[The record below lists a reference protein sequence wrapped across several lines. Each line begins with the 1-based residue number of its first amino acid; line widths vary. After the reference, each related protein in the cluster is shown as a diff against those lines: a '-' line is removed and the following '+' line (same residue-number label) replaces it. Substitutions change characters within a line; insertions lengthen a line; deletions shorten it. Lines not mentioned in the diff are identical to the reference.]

1 MKLFTALLTV
11 AILAGCSTERQV
23 SFGEIP
29 IYRINHKM
37 LQQKAAA
44 GCPDNHL
51 GYVMG
56 LVERDRSATPQ
67 FKIYYSS
74 ELNEMQAIAN
84 VIHEGIGHVHVYR
97 TGDARIW
104 DTIDMLAA
112 KDVYGMII
120 FPVASDRHPTKQ
132 VFAWDKSEH
141 AQEVRAIY
149 AATVEARKSGGEY

>member
-1 MKLFTALLTV
+1 MKLLATLLAIV
-11 AILAGCSTERQV
+11 ILAGCSTERQM

-37 LQQKAAA
+37 LQQKA
-44 GCPDNHL
+44 GRL
-51 GYVMG
+51 GVMG
-56 LVERDRSATPQ
+56 MAEGYSDGT

-74 ELNEMQAIAN
+74 ELQEMQAIAV
-84 VIHEGIGHVHVYR
+84 VIHEGLGHVHVWR
-97 TGDARIW
+97 TGDASIW

-112 KDVYGMII
+112 KDVYGMIR
-120 FPVASDRHPTKQ
+120 FPVASDRHPSKQ